1 MSIRGVYVFHRKF
14 VNSMMW
20 DGKKSLS
27 QRILKEVCYV
37 LKEIAMLW
45 NSLYCGHTN
54 IWLLVDVQLER
65 GYLA

>member
-27 QRILKEVCYV
+27 QRILKKVC
-37 LKEIAMLW
+37 
-45 NSLYCGHTN
+45 SLYCGHTN
-54 IWLLVDVQLER
+54 DWLLVDVQLEQ